1 MCFRQR
7 SNSWNLRR
15 TGNRVF
21 LTLYLSKRK
30 CDSVKKG
37 DEEKNER
44 KNQLLITE
52 VGMDL
57 KNVDYTDVWRNMLQF
72 SLNKHEKK

>member
-1 MCFRQR
+1 M
-7 SNSWNLRR
+7 
-15 TGNRVF
+15 
-21 LTLYLSKRK
+21 K
-30 CDSVKKG
+30 
-37 DEEKNER
+37 KNER

>member
-1 MCFRQR
+1 MTV
-7 SNSWNLRR
+7 L
-15 TGNRVF
+15 
-21 LTLYLSKRK
+21 
-30 CDSVKKG
+30 KKG
-37 DEEKNER
+37 DEEKTER

-72 SLNKHEKK
+72 SLNKHEKADESRGSKTVLCPLHGTLSDRAGAGGL